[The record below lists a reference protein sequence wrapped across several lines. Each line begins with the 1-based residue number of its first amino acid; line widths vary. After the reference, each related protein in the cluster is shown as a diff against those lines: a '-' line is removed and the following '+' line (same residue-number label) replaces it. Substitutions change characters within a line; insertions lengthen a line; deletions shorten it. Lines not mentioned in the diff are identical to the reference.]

1 LGKKGQN
8 EEKKVAGPLKGL
20 KILDFTTLLPGPYA
34 TMTLADLGADVLRIV
49 SGSRPDLAAFLPPFL
64 PGTDL
69 SCAIAYLGRGKRC
82 MALNLKDP
90 RAVAIVRRLVADYDI
105 VIEQFRPGVMA
116 KLGLNYETLKAA
128 NPALIYCSLTGYGQ
142 TGPLK
147 NRAGHDI
154 NYLARSGIISYSG
167 RKASGP
173 CLTGIQIA
181 DVASGSN
188 NAVIGILA
196 AVVHRQATGQG
207 QQVDVSMT
215 DGAIAFNALS
225 AAAYLVDGTE
235 TCCEEG
241 VLNGGSLYDFYETKD
256 GKYLSFGGLEPQ
268 FLAAF
273 CETIGR
279 PDLIAG
285 GVVPPD
291 LPRVKEEVRRV
302 LKTKARDEWMALFT
316 KVDACVEPVL
326 SLGEALA
333 DPHVEARGLVVEV
346 PLPGGGTVR
355 QPGHPIRY
363 SATPPEYR
371 SAGCTAG
378 THTREVLRELGYTEA
393 EIGEFEKTG
402 LFR

>member
-1 LGKKGQN
+1 M
-8 EEKKVAGPLKGL
+8 AGPLKGL

-142 TGPLK
+142 TGPMK

-167 RKASGP
+167 RKDTGP
-173 CLTGIQIA
+173 CLVGIQIA

-215 DGAIAFNALS
+215 DGVVAFNALS
-225 AAAYLVDGTE
+225 GAGWLVDGQE
-235 TCCEEG
+235 TCCEQE

-256 GKYLSFGGLEPQ
+256 GKFLSFGGLEPQ
-268 FLAAF
+268 FFSAF
-273 CETIGR
+273 CETIGQ

-285 GVVPPD
+285 GVAPPD
-291 LPRVKEEVRRV
+291 LPRVKEEVRQV
-302 LKTKARDEWMALFT
+302 LKTKTRDEWMALFAA
-316 KVDACVEPVL
+316 VDACVEPVL
-326 SLGEALA
+326 SLGEALN
-333 DPHVEARGLVVEV
+333 DEQVRARGMIVEV

-355 QPGHPIRY
+355 QLGHPIRY

-378 THTREVLRELGYTEA
+378 THTREVLRELGYTE
-393 EIGEFEKTG
+393 EEVGKFEKTG

>member
-1 LGKKGQN
+1 MS
-8 EEKKVAGPLKGL
+8 GPLKGL

-34 TMTLADLGADVLRIV
+34 TMMLADLGADVLRIV
-49 SGSRPDLAAFLPPFL
+49 SGSRPDLAAFVPPFL

-116 KLGLNYETLKAA
+116 KLGLDYETLKAA

-142 TGPLK
+142 TGPMK

-188 NAVIGILA
+188 HAVIGILA
-196 AVVHRQATGQG
+196 AVVHRQATGEG

-215 DGAIAFNALS
+215 DGVVAFNALS
-225 AAAYLVDGTE
+225 AAGWLVDGQE

-256 GKYLSFGGLEPQ
+256 GGFLSFGGLEPQ
-268 FLAAF
+268 FFSAF

-285 GVVPPD
+285 GVAPPD
-291 LPRVKEEVRRV
+291 LPRVKEEVRQV
-302 LKTKARDEWMALFT
+302 LKTKTRDEWMALFT

-326 SLGEALA
+326 SLGEALN
-333 DPHVEARGLVVEV
+333 DEQVRARGMIVEV
-346 PLPGGGTVR
+346 DLPGGGTVR

-371 SAGCTAG
+371 EAGVPAG
-378 THTREVLRELGYTEA
+378 IHTREVLRELGYTEE

>member
-1 LGKKGQN
+1 
-8 EEKKVAGPLKGL
+8 
-20 KILDFTTLLPGPYA
+20 
-34 TMTLADLGADVLRIV
+34 VLRIV

-69 SCAIAYLGRGKRC
+69 SCAAAYLGRGKRC
-82 MALNLKDP
+82 LALNLKDP

-116 KLGLNYETLKAA
+116 KLGLDYETLKEA

-142 TGPLK
+142 TGPMK

-196 AVVHRQATGQG
+196 AVVHRQTTGQG

-215 DGAIAFNALS
+215 DGAVAFNALS
-225 AAAYLVDGTE
+225 AAAWLVDGQE
-235 TCCEEG
+235 TCREEG

-256 GKYLSFGGLEPQ
+256 GRFLSFGGLEPQ
-268 FLAAF
+268 FFAAF

-285 GVVPPD
+285 GVIPPD
-291 LPRVKEEVRRV
+291 LRCVKEEVRQV
-302 LKTKARDEWMALFT
+302 LKTKTRDEWMVLFA

-326 SLGEALA
+326 SLGEALN
-333 DPHVEARGLVVEV
+333 DEQVRARGMIVEV

-371 SAGCTAG
+371 EAGVPAG
-378 THTREVLRELGYTEA
+378 IHTQEVLRELGYTEA